1 MAKTKAELQ
10 DELIGLRNENKKL
23 KRSLELSNDNWSKH
37 HMKET
42 EKLNEELTRIK
53 VALKKHN
60 KEVFAMTEDKKNLER
75 LKTAH
80 IKLGEEYRNAKDK
93 LQVQKEVTIEMIKE
107 FDNVLMERHEKIKS
121 LKSQN
126 NNLRQTLKDTL

>member
-1 MAKTKAELQ
+1 
-10 DELIGLRNENKKL
+10 
-23 KRSLELSNDNWSKH
+23 
-37 HMKET
+37 
-42 EKLNEELTRIK
+42 
-53 VALKKHN
+53 LKKHN